1 MAKKIVIGADHGG
14 FKLKTKLISYL
25 KKIGYSV
32 DDVGTYSDDP
42 TDYPLFGVKVSEKVS
57 KKKPPEGILICK
69 TGVGMSIT
77 ANKFP
82 GVRAAVCVSEDDAIS
97 SREHNNVNLLV
108 IAATKVTANKA
119 INIVKAWLRA
129 GKPKGRHARRVG
141 EISKLEKRLY
151 NKGR

>member
-14 FKLKTKLISYL
+14 FKLKAKLISYL
-25 KKIGYSV
+25 SKMGYKV
-32 DDVGTYSDDP
+32 DDAGTYSDES
-42 TDYPLFGVKVSEKVS
+42 TDYPLFGIKVAEKVS
-57 KKKPPEGILICK
+57 KKRPAQGILICK
-69 TGVGMSIT
+69 TGIGMSIT

-82 GVRAAVCVSEDDAIS
+82 GVRAAVCFSKNDAVS

-119 INIVKAWLRA
+119 VNIVKAWLGA
-129 GKPKGRHARRVG
+129 GNPKGRHARRVR